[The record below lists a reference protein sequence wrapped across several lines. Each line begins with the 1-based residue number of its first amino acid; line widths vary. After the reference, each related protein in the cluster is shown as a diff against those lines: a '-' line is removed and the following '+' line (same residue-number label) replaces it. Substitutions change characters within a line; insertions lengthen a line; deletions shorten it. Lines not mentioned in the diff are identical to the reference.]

1 MGGAHYIFAS
11 SPLAVRRSQVWHSQV
26 LFLHRAWRGE
36 AMSKN
41 NNVNPGQYK
50 VAGRDKPGKP
60 RGIENESKEA
70 RARATKDTDRFAS
83 KQKKG

>member
-1 MGGAHYIFAS
+1 
-11 SPLAVRRSQVWHSQV
+11 
-26 LFLHRAWRGE
+26 
-36 AMSKN
+36 MSKN

-50 VAGRDKPGKP
+50 VGGRDKPGKP

-70 RARATKDTDRFAS
+70 RARSARESRRTAP

>member
-1 MGGAHYIFAS
+1 
-11 SPLAVRRSQVWHSQV
+11 
-26 LFLHRAWRGE
+26 
-36 AMSKN
+36 MSKN

-70 RARATKDTDRFAS
+70 RAKATKGTDRFAS

>member
-1 MGGAHYIFAS
+1 
-11 SPLAVRRSQVWHSQV
+11 
-26 LFLHRAWRGE
+26 
-36 AMSKN
+36 MSKN

-50 VAGRDKPGKP
+50 TAGRDKPGKP

-70 RARATKDTDRFAS
+70 RAKAAKEPGRNAS

>member
-1 MGGAHYIFAS
+1 
-11 SPLAVRRSQVWHSQV
+11 
-26 LFLHRAWRGE
+26 
-36 AMSKN
+36 MSKN

-60 RGIENESKEA
+60 RGIESESKEA
-70 RARATKDTDRFAS
+70 RAKATKDTGRTPS

>member
-1 MGGAHYIFAS
+1 MGGAHYIFAF
-11 SPLAVRRSQVWHSQV
+11 AVRCSPVRGFCIPEV
-26 LFLHRAWRGE
+26 LFLHRVWRGE

-60 RGIENESKEA
+60 RGVESESKEA
-70 RARATKDTDRFAS
+70 RAKATKDTGRIPS